1 METIADVWRE
11 LPMDKRLV
19 MRFWSVDP
27 PDIPAG
33 EDERVTWLYDWWAR
47 IDAWIEEN
55 RPASQPLS
63 TDIWARRGHAD
74 V

>member
-1 METIADVWRE
+1 
-11 LPMDKRLV
+11 

-33 EDERVTWLYDWWAR
+33 EDERITWLYDWWAR

-55 RPASQPLS
+55 RPAAQPLN
-63 TDIWARRGHAD
+63 TDIWARRDRAD